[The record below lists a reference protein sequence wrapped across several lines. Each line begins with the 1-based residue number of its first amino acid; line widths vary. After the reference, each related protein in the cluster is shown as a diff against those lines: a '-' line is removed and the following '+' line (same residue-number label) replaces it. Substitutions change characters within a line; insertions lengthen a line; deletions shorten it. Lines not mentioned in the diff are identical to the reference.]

1 MDKTLFA
8 LIKEA
13 PFCHRGSQLVRTQRI
28 NGYRVPSAI
37 WYICNTTPTPKA
49 LRASRG
55 SRQTGRARRMPVAT
69 NNSVFRMQQER
80 YSHGI
85 SIRLLKPDL
94 CKDTSRQTS
103 IDVGNFTQ
111 APPLDDK
118 LQAINA
124 WGEKENQSLLNCPI
138 PP

>member
-55 SRQTGRARRMPVAT
+55 
-69 NNSVFRMQQER
+69 E
-80 YSHGI
+80 
-85 SIRLLKPDL
+85 
-94 CKDTSRQTS
+94 
-103 IDVGNFTQ
+103 Q
-111 APPLDDK
+111 ADWKSQKNACGDK
-118 LQAINA
+118 
-124 WGEKENQSLLNCPI
+124 
-138 PP
+138 